1 MNGMIK
7 ILAIDDNN
15 DNLISIKALISES
28 FSNAQ
33 IFTALTGEKGIELAI
48 SQDPDIIFLDIV
60 MPGMDGFE
68 VCKKLKTD
76 SMLSDI
82 PVVFVTA
89 IKGDKE
95 SRIRALE
102 CGAEAFLAKPIDE
115 SELTAQIRAMVKIK
129 NANLT
134 KRNEKERLAALVSE
148 RTHQLEQELK
158 ERKRAEGS
166 LKKSEEQLR
175 GIFENLQDA
184 YFRANLNGQFTMVSP
199 SAIKMYGYSSV
210 DELIGSPAELLY
222 ADPLE
227 RGEMISAL
235 KKEGRIEDLTLKAR
249 KKDGTTIWVSMNVQ
263 LVKDTD
269 GKIVG
274 TEGVVRDISERVKA
288 NDLLKESEE
297 RFKYVFESANV
308 GKSITMPSG
317 EINVNQAFCNMLGY
331 SKQELE
337 NKKWQDI
344 TPSEDIEITQ
354 QQIDTLIRGE
364 KNETRFNKRF
374 IHKNGMLIW
383 VDVSSAVKRDK
394 QNNPLYFITTV
405 IDISDQVK
413 AKTALRKSEETAR
426 ALLNG
431 IPESA
436 FLMELDGTVIAANLT
451 VAQRLN
457 FKLDDLV
464 GMNMYKLVDPEVA
477 ERRHRYQEQVVG
489 TKQPVQFEDER
500 FGRTIDNRIHPIFDH
515 QANVTQLAIIGIDIT
530 QRKLA
535 EERLRESEMRSRS
548 TFDQSPVGSVI
559 VGLDKRFIKSNAAFC
574 KFIGYSEDELI
585 GKSISEITHP
595 EDVEIGMLDL
605 KLMVEGKKEIA
616 TVQKRYV
623 RNDGLIVWGEI
634 SISLGR
640 DSENKPLCF
649 LPIIQDITERKK
661 AEDELRI
668 LSRALEQSPDS
679 ILITNTN
686 GEIEYINPALQNLSG
701 YSVEELI
708 GKNPRIF
715 KSGETPFEIYK
726 QLWDTITSGLIW
738 EGEFQNRNKKG
749 EIFWESATIS
759 PVTDSAGK
767 TTHYLA
773 IRKDIT
779 EQKRM
784 TLELIAAKE
793 KAEESDR
800 LKSSFL
806 ANMSHEIRTPMNS
819 IMGFASLLP
828 EEDSKDLIFNY
839 ANIIMR
845 NSEQLLH
852 IIDDIVLYSS
862 LQTRLF
868 SFLPSAFN
876 VQNLLTDIK
885 QSFNIPEYQKGV
897 ELRIETDAE
906 IPVWIRSDYEKI
918 RQIFTNL
925 VSNAFKYTCAGSITI
940 GFKSKEDQIEFFVK
954 DTGIG
959 ILPDELE
966 KIFERFFRGSNVN
979 KGAIGGTG
987 LGLSIVNELVELLGG
1002 KIWVESNTDHNA
1014 GSKGSTFIFTLP
1026 VYKEQ

>member
-1 MNGMIK
+1 MIK
-7 ILAIDDNN
+7 ILAIDDNP
-15 DNLISIKALISES
+15 DNLISIKALISEA
-28 FSNAQ
+28 FSDAK
-33 IFTALTGEKGIELAI
+33 IFTAISGEKGIELAI
-48 SQDPDIIFLDIV
+48 TEAPDVILLDIV
-60 MPGMDGFE
+60 MPGMDGFD
-68 VCKKLKTD
+68 VCYKLKEDKT
-76 SMLSDI
+76 LSDI

-95 SRIRALE
+95 SRIKALE

-129 NANLT
+129 NANID
-134 KRNEKERLAALVSE
+134 KRYEKERLATLVSE
-148 RTHQLEQELK
+148 RTHQLELELK
-158 ERKRAEGS
+158 ERKRAEVA

-184 YFRANLNGQFTMVSP
+184 YFRANLNGMFTMVSP

-222 ADPLE
+222 ADPDE
-227 RGEMISAL
+227 RAVMISAL

-249 KKDGTTIWVSMNVQ
+249 KKDGTTICVSMNVQ
-263 LVKDTD
+263 LVKDAD
-269 GKIVG
+269 GKIIG
-274 TEGVVRDISERVKA
+274 TEGVVRDISERVA
-288 NDLLKESEE
+288 AERLLRESEE
-297 RFKYVFESANV
+297 QFKHVFESANV
-308 GKSITMPSG
+308 GKSITMPTG

-331 SKQELE
+331 SGEELR

-344 TPSEDIEITQ
+344 TPVDDVQPTLEKIAPLLNGTK
-354 QQIDTLIRGE
+354 DTA
-364 KNETRFNKRF
+364 RFSKRYL
-374 IHKNGMLIW
+374 HKNGNSIW
-383 VDVSSAVKRDK
+383 ADVSVAMLRDQ
-394 QNNPLYFITTV
+394 QNNPLHFITTI

-413 AKTALRKSEETAR
+413 AKAALRKSEETAR

-436 FLMELDGTVIAANLT
+436 FLMELDGTVIAANVT
-451 VAQRLN
+451 VAERLN
-457 FKLDDLV
+457 CSLVDLI
-464 GMNMYKLVDPEVA
+464 GRNIYELVDPEVA
-477 ERRHRYQEQVVG
+477 ERRRRYQEQVVS

-500 FGRTIDNRIHPIFDH
+500 FGRTIDNRIHPIFD
-515 QANVTQLAIIGIDIT
+515 QLGNVTQLAIIGIDIT
-530 QRKLA
+530 ERKLA
-535 EERLRESEMRSRS
+535 EERLRESEMRSLS
-548 TFDQSPVGSVI
+548 TFDQSPVGSVV
-559 VGLDKRFIKSNAAFC
+559 VGLDKRFIRVNPAFC
-574 KFIGYSEDELI
+574 KYIGYSEDELI
-585 GKSISEITHP
+585 GKSISDITHP
-595 EDVEIGMLDL
+595 EDVEIGMPEL
-605 KLMVEGKKEIA
+605 KTLLGGREGSL
-616 TVQKRYV
+616 TVQKRYICK
-623 RNDGLIVWGEI
+623 DGSVVWGEV

-640 DSENKPLCF
+640 DADYNPICF

-661 AEDELRI
+661 AEDELRK

-679 ILITNTN
+679 ILITNTS
-686 GEIEYINPALQNLSG
+686 GEIEYVNPALQKLSG
-701 YSVEELI
+701 YSAEELI

-715 KSGETPFEIYK
+715 KSGETPIEIYK

-738 EGEFQNRNKKG
+738 EGELQNRNKKG

-759 PVTDSAGK
+759 PVNDSSGK

-828 EEDSKDLIFNY
+828 EEESKDLIFNY

-868 SFLPSAFN
+868 SYLPSAFN

-897 ELRIETDAE
+897 ELKVETDAE
-906 IPVWIRSDYEKI
+906 MPVWIRSDYEKI

-925 VSNAFKYTCAGSITI
+925 VSNAFKYTFTGSITI
-940 GFKSKEDQIEFFVK
+940 GFNSKEDQMEFFVK

-959 ILPDELE
+959 IQPDELE

-979 KGAIGGTG
+979 KGVIGGTG
-987 LGLSIVNELVELLGG
+987 LGLSIVKELVELLGG
-1002 KIWVESNTDHNA
+1002 VIWVESEIN
-1014 GSKGSTFIFTLP
+1014 KGCTFRFTLP
-1026 VYKEQ
+1026 TEDDN